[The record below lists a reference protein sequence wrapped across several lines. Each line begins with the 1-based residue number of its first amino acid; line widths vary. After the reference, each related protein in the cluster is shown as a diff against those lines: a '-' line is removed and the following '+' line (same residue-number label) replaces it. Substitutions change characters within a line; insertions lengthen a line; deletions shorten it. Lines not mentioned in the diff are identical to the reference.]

1 MNNSLA
7 IALFGEAERGEFTK
21 GYQIESLEEMQD
33 LLGNPPPESRGLF
46 FAIQALHYYRSLI
59 FFRVQEEGFSLPD
72 YMQGLTLL
80 EKSPLIKSIS
90 AICTPGV
97 GNSEIIEA
105 IIPICHLHRHVF
117 ITNEADFYDYLSHS
131 PNSSSSKLT

>member
-1 MNNSLA
+1 MNNSLS

-21 GYQIESLEEMQD
+21 GYKIDTLDELQD
-33 LLGNPPPESRGLF
+33 LFGNPPPESKGLF
-46 FAIQALHYYRSLI
+46 FAIQALHYSHSLI

-72 YMQGLTLL
+72 YQQGLTLL
-80 EKSPLIKSIS
+80 EKSPLIKNIS

-97 GNSEIIEA
+97 GSSQIIDA
-105 IIPICHLHRHVF
+105 IIPLCHIHRHIF

-131 PNSSSSKLT
+131 PTASSFI

>member
-1 MNNSLA
+1 MENSLA

-21 GYQIESLEEMQD
+21 GYKIKSLTELQD

-46 FAIQALHYYRSLI
+46 YAIQALHYSHSLI

-72 YMQGLTLL
+72 YLQGLTLL
-80 EKSPLIKSIS
+80 EKSPLIHDIT

-97 GNSEIIEA
+97 GSSEIMDA
-105 IIPICHLHRHVF
+105 IIPICNMHRHIF
-117 ITNEADFYDYLSHS
+117 ITNESDFYDYLSHS
-131 PNSSSSKLT
+131 PRT